1 MNHRPIFFVLAVIL
15 ALSLSCLSCL
25 PVACAADS
33 AGAAD
38 SVEDIQV
45 TVTIPDRKEGV
56 FAPDKLV
63 AGGSVEG
70 VRIVFENSGTDVAT
84 VAATIAVPDLLSVSV
99 PTQELSE
106 RISAHD
112 NTVAV
117 EIGEIASGESV
128 AVRIRVKPPDSIPMK
143 TNEEFLV
150 SVTAADG
157 SGTEYKHRVT
167 IIPPPSWI
175 TYGTIIVSLVL
186 VAIVLFAVSRFGILE
201 MFTTID
207 LVTIA
212 LLAAL
217 AGVVF
222 RWFWQTFNDLLG
234 PFGGLIFTIPVSAL
248 LVIALHLVRKPGTA
262 TLLFLVDQMVC
273 MVIWGSNI
281 TVWLGWYLLEGAVV
295 DAEVALFGG
304 NYADTRVASVIYGM
318 SRGFISYWLFYFLFS
333 PAAWKICYADWYAWL
348 QVGLAVL
355 GGLIGGSI
363 GYDAARKMRSA
374 MM

>member
-1 MNHRPIFFVLAVIL
+1 MNYRSLFFVFAIIL
-15 ALSLSCLSCL
+15 ALLL
-25 PVACAADS
+25 PSVVYAA
-33 AGAAD
+33 G
-38 SVEDIQV
+38 SVDDIGI

-63 AGGSVEG
+63 ASGSEEG
-70 VRIVFENSGTDVAT
+70 ARITFENRGVET
-84 VAATIAVPDLLSVSV
+84 ATISATIVVPDLLPLSV
-99 PTQELSE
+99 PTQELSGQ
-106 RISAHD
+106 ITQD
-112 NTVAV
+112 GNTLTVSPMA
-117 EIGEIASGESV
+117 ITGGES
-128 AVRIRVKPPDSIPMK
+128 AIVRIRVKPPESIPMK
-143 TNEEFLV
+143 TAETFRITA
-150 SVTAADG
+150 TAADG
-157 SGTEYKHRVT
+157 SRTEYTHKII

-175 TYGTIIVSLVL
+175 TYGTIIISLLL
-186 VAIVLFAVSRFGILE
+186 VALVILAVRRFGILE
-201 MFTTID
+201 MYTTID

-234 PFGGLIFTIPVSAL
+234 PFGGLLFTIPVSAL
-248 LVIALHLVRKPGTA
+248 MVIALHLVRKPGTA
-262 TLLFLVDQMVC
+262 MLLFLVDQLVC

-295 DAEVALFGG
+295 DAEVALLKG
-304 NYADTRVASVIYGM
+304 NYADTRIASMIYGM
-318 SRGFISYWLFYFLFS
+318 SRGFISYWLFYFLFA
-333 PAAWKICYADWYAWL
+333 PTAWKICYAPWYSWL